1 MPTYMRGRA
10 MQLAKRMSSIL
21 SSIYIKLTYFRFV
34 VATRRDALNN
44 RSPVFLRSYKH
55 PHESHGLR
63 NVKVWQAARATS
75 AAPTYF
81 SSMKL
86 GDYELVDGG
95 LSANNP
101 LGW

>member
-1 MPTYMRGRA
+1 
-10 MQLAKRMSSIL
+10 MSSIL

-34 VATRRDALNN
+34 VATRRDAVNN

>member
-1 MPTYMRGRA
+1 MPNYLTGKAIRV
-10 MQLAKRMSSIL
+10 AKRMIPIL
-21 SSIYIKLTYFRFV
+21 SSIYIQLIYFRFV

-44 RSPVFLRSYKH
+44 RGPVFLRSYKH
-55 PHESHGLR
+55 PHDSRGLS
-63 NVKVWQAARATS
+63 NVKIWQAARATS

-81 SSMKL
+81 SSMKV